1 MPESLGGDRID
12 SDMDSSSLL
21 MRVLLPAKPEDDL
34 EDVTRVLRAFLP
46 VQRTHIRR
54 LYVHR
59 PVRAD
64 FSIPRT
70 YPRFNEIAQLER
82 DAENATRVETERD
95 MKTLSADGFRV
106 SADLVRGTPTEEVL
120 RETTSWGAD
129 LVGVRTRSL
138 AAEDRRI
145 GGMASALLHNGDC
158 PVLTHHDV
166 PEGYRV
172 RRILIPTDFSEGSR
186 QSADWGLA
194 LAALTGAEPVLLHVI
209 ARRANRHGI
218 DQDEL
223 LEIAT
228 GEVARW
234 KARLDPILPGLVN
247 EGRVMAAE
255 TPAEGILAFA
265 RERGCDLIVL
275 SAMGVSAVRAILL
288 GSNTRKVV
296 RASVC
301 PVLVIPASNRVTA
314 GAFLAKAQGLLP
326 PPAEKERKKTG
337 RRFERILVATDFSA
351 ASAPAFAKAIVMAK
365 QAGAELT
372 IAHAYQP
379 PSMLLDGYVPP
390 ATYEKWDH
398 GLEEEVRK
406 KLQHLVEDAEKAGV
420 VAVPLVLTGNPDE
433 AITEAARDLDCDLVI
448 MGTHGRTGVSRFFLG
463 SVASRVISTAPCP
476 VMTIQGG
483 AVPGP

>member
-1 MPESLGGDRID
+1 MPESRV
-12 SDMDSSSLL
+12 SSRMDAAMNPSERQL
-21 MRVLLPAKPEDDL
+21 RVLLPSKPEDDL
-34 EDVTRVLRAFLP
+34 KDIARVLRSFLP
-46 VQRTHIRR
+46 APRTHVRR

-70 YPRFNEIAQLER
+70 YPRFNQIAQLEL
-82 DAENATRVETERD
+82 DAENATRMETERK
-95 MKTLSADGFRV
+95 MTTLAADGFQV
-106 SADLVRGTPTEEVL
+106 SADVIRGTPTEEIL
-120 RETTSWGAD
+120 RESGSWRAD

-145 GGMASALLHNGDC
+145 GGMASALLYNGDC

-166 PEGYRV
+166 PEGYRL

-186 QSADWGLA
+186 ESANWALA
-194 LAALTGAEPVLLHVI
+194 LAALRGAEPLLLHVI

-234 KARLDPILPGLVN
+234 KARLDPVFPGLVN

-275 SAMGVSAVRAILL
+275 SAMGVSAFRAILL

-296 RASVC
+296 RASDC
-301 PVLVIPASNRVTA
+301 PVLVIPASNRVA
-314 GAFLAKAQGLLP
+314 AEDFLRKAQGL
-326 PPAEKERKKTG
+326 PPAAESKKKRAG
-337 RRFERILVATDFSA
+337 KHFRHILVATDFSA
-351 ASAPAFAKAIVMAK
+351 ASAPAVARATAL
-365 QAGAELT
+365 AGETGAELT

-379 PSMLLDGYVPP
+379 PSLVLEGYVPP

-398 GLEEEVRK
+398 GLEEDTLK
-406 KLQHLVEDAEKAGV
+406 KLQRLVDDAGRAGV
-420 VAVPLVLTGNPDE
+420 VATPLVLTGAPDQ
-433 AITEAARDLDCDLVI
+433 AITDAARDLDCDLVV
-448 MGTHGRTGVSRFFLG
+448 MGTHGRTGVSRLFLG
-463 SVASRVISTAPCP
+463 SVAARVISASPCP
-476 VMTIQGG
+476 VMTIHASGE
-483 AVPGP
+483 PGP